1 MAFDLN
7 QLKGILNVAKEK
19 GTEFAGVAAEKAKL
33 TAKLAKLSA
42 EYSGEKESLKKAYAE
57 LGKAYYEKYQGS
69 AEGLFAQLCDEVTAV
84 GKRAAALKEEIDG
97 LKASLRDEGIA
108 FEEVV
113 AEAEPDITVEV
124 TEEPKE

>member
-7 QLKGILNVAKEK
+7 QLKDMLSTAKEK
-19 GTEFAGVAAEKAKL
+19 GTVLAGVAGEKAKE
-33 TAKLAKLSA
+33 TAKLAKLSV

-69 AEGLFAQLCDEVTAV
+69 AEGLFAQLCEEVASV
-84 GKRAAALKEEIDG
+84 GKRAAALKAELDD
-97 LKASLRDEGIA
+97 LKAALRDEDVA